1 MGYDTIS
8 NPVMTTLY
16 SRYNNGMNTIERI
29 RNALLPR
36 AAHDEIADITIGR
49 IYAAVTLKSGNL
61 GLAHFEGGHGANR
74 TQPQPAPGDPGGLEE
89 VLSRLGGTDP
99 YVSAIGCAAAAA
111 LAAAKTDIFPEGDVL
126 DRLAVLPGDR
136 VVMVGG
142 FPIESDLRKRGADL
156 LVYDRSR
163 GIGDMGKLP
172 KSLNDADLVVITAT
186 AIINNTID
194 EILERIHHA
203 RETVILGPSTILVP
217 EAFRDTPVTGL
228 FGIVP
233 RDAATIRDIIADGGG
248 TRDFIRHAK
257 KVEAAV
263 PTG

>member
-1 MGYDTIS
+1 MGYDTIL

-16 SRYNNGMNTIERI
+16 SGRYNRMNTIERI

-49 IYAAVTLKSGNL
+49 IYAAVTLRSKNL
-61 GLAHFEGGHGANR
+61 GLAHFEGGHGVDRA
-74 TQPQPAPGDPGGLEE
+74 QPQPAPGGQGGLEE
-89 VLSRLGGTDP
+89 VLSHLGGADP
-99 YVSAIGCAAAAA
+99 YASAIGCAAAAA
-111 LAAAKTDIFPEGDVL
+111 LAAAYTDTLPEGDVL
-126 DRLAVLPGDR
+126 DRLAVSPGDR

-142 FPIESDLRKRGADL
+142 FPIESDLRKQGADL

-163 GIGDMGKLP
+163 GIGNMDELP

-194 EILERIHHA
+194 EILVSIHHA

-233 RDAATIRDIIADGGG
+233 RDALIIRNIIADGGG
-248 TRDFIRHAK
+248 TRDFIRYAK

-263 PTG
+263 PRG